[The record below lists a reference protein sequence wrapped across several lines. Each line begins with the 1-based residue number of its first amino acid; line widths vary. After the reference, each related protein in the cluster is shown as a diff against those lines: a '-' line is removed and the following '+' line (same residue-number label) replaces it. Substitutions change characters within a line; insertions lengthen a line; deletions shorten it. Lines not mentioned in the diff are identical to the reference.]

1 MSYYILPKNNNIIN
15 FNIVIEPNEV
25 KPFVSF
31 TFYKYLNEVQKQ
43 LNILCDENQIYI
55 ENILKMINPYEYIFT
70 KVPGSK
76 FSVSKL
82 KPDNIIFFNLMEI
95 YCLLNLFDI
104 FDNIDIK
111 CIHYSQNSN
120 SSIECLNILREEKN
134 DMNIGIDNFN
144 YSEKE
149 KEINDN
155 IEKNSIHF
163 LFYDIIDNLNFN
175 EYIISL
181 LEIINNIF
189 YYQNENGISIIK
201 INDLFYKPAIDILYI
216 FCSMYEKVYII
227 KPNTTNI
234 LLNEKFIVCK
244 KFILNDV
251 KIKEYNIYKEE
262 IKKIITNY
270 RRYIYSCEPNFYKK
284 NNIISLIDNDYQYFF
299 INKLEE
305 FNIITGQ
312 QQIESHDQ
320 IINILKSK
328 NKEEKFEI
336 LKKNNIQKSI
346 QWCEK
351 YKIPYNKFSEM
362 FNIFLPNKNDNKN
375 DNKNQN
381 NDENILDTINNNI
394 LDLDI
399 IDSNIDVVIVDNYN
413 ETDNN
418 ISNSEDEILNN
429 IMNDILTNIKV
440 E

>member
-15 FNIVIEPNEV
+15 FNSIIETNDI

-43 LNILCDENQIYI
+43 LNNLCKENSIYFD
-55 ENILKMINPYEYIFT
+55 NILKIINPYEYIFT
-70 KVPGSK
+70 KVPGTK
-76 FSVSKL
+76 YSVSKL

-104 FDNIDIK
+104 FENTDIK
-111 CIHYSQNSN
+111 SIHYGEN
-120 SSIECLNILREEKN
+120 SSSSIDCLNILREDNN
-134 DMNIGIDNFN
+134 DMNIGINNFN

-149 KEINDN
+149 KEIDSS

-175 EYIISL
+175 DYVISL

-189 YYQNENGISIIK
+189 FYQGENGISIIK
-201 INDLFYKPAIDILYI
+201 INDLFYKPIIDILYI
-216 FCSMYEKVYII
+216 FCNMYEKVYII

-234 LLNEKFIVCK
+234 LLNDKFIVCK

-251 KIKEYNIYKEE
+251 KIREYNNYKEE
-262 IKKIITNY
+262 IKKIIINY
-270 RRYIYSCEPNFYKK
+270 NRNTKIDD
-284 NNIISLIDNDYQYFF
+284 NNTITSLINNDYQYFF

-312 QQIESHDQ
+312 QQIESYDQ

-328 NKEEKFEI
+328 NREDKLEI

-351 YKIPYNKFSEM
+351 YRIPYNKFSEM
-362 FNIFLPNKNDNKN
+362 FNIFLPIKNET
-375 DNKNQN
+375 N
-381 NDENILDTINNNI
+381 NENYDTIYNNS
-394 LDLDI
+394 LDI
-399 IDSNIDVVIVDNYN
+399 IETNTINDSDIIHNYN
-413 ETDNN
+413 DIDDINDTDTDI
-418 ISNSEDEILNN
+418 ISN
-429 IMNDILTNIKV
+429 IMNDILINIRI
-440 E
+440 